1 MSSTFIRLKRKIYF
15 CFRKGK
21 EKLIALGIY
30 VNTYQSNVVG
40 VADERVV
47 KNDLSNI

>member
-1 MSSTFIRLKRKIYF
+1 MSSTFIRLKRKIF
-15 CFRKGK
+15 IFFRKGK
-21 EKLIALGIY
+21 QQQIALGIY

-40 VADERVV
+40 VTDERVV